1 MSSSTR
7 RLQTGDYSE
16 LRDLRLRALAGE
28 PSAFGSTFEREEA
41 FAEATWKDRLA
52 AGGNPHFGGFDASGA
67 LVGLAVGMI
76 DPTDLV
82 VAHLV
87 GMWVDPSARRSGL
100 GVELAGLVI
109 DWAIGRGA
117 RTVHLWVTGG
127 NHRAEALYAK
137 LGFVRTG
144 HSLVRD
150 RDGLAEIE
158 MALNVTARIRAET
171 PPSGEERQN
180 GRLPIRGWSGGGV
193 WTER

>member
-52 AGGNPHFGGFDASGA
+52 PGGNPHFGGFDASGT

-76 DPTDLV
+76 DPSDLV

-87 GMWVDPSARRSGL
+87 SIWVDPSARRSGL
-100 GVELAGLVI
+100 GGELVGLVI
-109 DWAIGRGA
+109 DWANGQGA
-117 RTVHLWVTGG
+117 RTVCLWVTGG
-127 NHRAEALYAK
+127 NHRAEGLYAK

-158 MALNVTARIRAET
+158 MALTVTARIRSET
-171 PPSGEERQN
+171 PPSGKERHD
-180 GRLPIRGWSGGGV
+180 GRVKS
-193 WTER
+193 